1 MCARKTSPEAWEGT
15 GDYDDR
21 IKITNR
27 ELFIKTFTVSILII
41 IVTQLIRALSFYI
54 PEYADS
60 YDTVMYNHNIDP
72 YICKYGSNNSMTVIF
87 DHNICSTKS
96 VDL

>member
-1 MCARKTSPEAWEGT
+1 MCGRRTSPEAWENT
-15 GDYDDR
+15 GECDDR

-27 ELFIKTFTVSILII
+27 ELFIKTFTVAILII
-41 IVTQLIRALSFYI
+41 ILTQLIRTLSFCI

-72 YICKYGSNNSMTVIF
+72 YICKYGSNNSMTTIF
-87 DHNICSTKS
+87 DHNICSLKS
-96 VDL
+96 TDF